1 MSNETIKSYFL
12 SLSKNLWDM
21 AIVILIAAAIVFPI
35 RKFIFQPFIVSGSSM
50 EPTYYTGDYLII
62 DELSYRFNEPAREDV
77 IVFSYPQNPEQKFI
91 KRIIGLP
98 GETVEIKGGKVFI
111 EQGDKRFELQELYL
125 PSSILTIDERRMTLN
140 QGEYFVMGDNR
151 MASYDSRKWG
161 SLPKDK
167 IIGKVL
173 IKVFSPKKIFGA
185 NLSGLIK

>member
-161 SLPKDK
+161 SLPKD
-167 IIGKVL
+167 I